1 MTGTTYFDRL
11 TGEDARPIE
20 ELCRPL
26 SAKVMPRIAMIGVS
40 NILSEGEAMANQR
53 KQGRS
58 GKSKPAKV
66 KK

>member
-11 TGEDARPIE
+11 TGPDTRTVE

-26 SAKVMPRIAMIGVS
+26 SAKVLPRIAMIGVS